1 MQSLCAP
8 GRLAPTSHLLN
19 GTLGFMDPKYR
30 GVGLD
35 PGISPE
41 FLSDPGDGRVARLA
55 EEPGGQGT
63 KRRSRIRDR
72 QVIENHSPPP
82 RAGQDLQSL
91 LDSGSAE
98 TTNSSSMKTRKNAGV
113 LDRLPPADEK
123 SRSQRRMTKRDVSAA
138 GAGGH
143 ICANCRQSWATT

>member
-55 EEPGGQGT
+55 EEPGGQGA
-63 KRRSRIRDR
+63 KRRSDR
-72 QVIENHSPPP
+72 KSQPSPEGGPGLAVP
-82 RAGQDLQSL
+82 SRFRQPGDNKLFL
-91 LDSGSAE
+91 NE
-98 TTNSSSMKTRKNAGV
+98 TRKNTGV
-113 LDRLPPADEK
+113 LDRLPPADE
-123 SRSQRRMTKRDVSAA
+123 RAGASAA
-138 GAGGH
+138 
-143 ICANCRQSWATT
+143 

>member
-1 MQSLCAP
+1 MP
-8 GRLAPTSHLLN
+8 
-19 GTLGFMDPKYR
+19 
-30 GVGLD
+30 
-35 PGISPE
+35 
-41 FLSDPGDGRVARLA
+41 SD
-55 EEPGGQGT
+55 E
-63 KRRSRIRDR
+63 
-72 QVIENHSPPP
+72 VIENRSPPP
-82 RAGQDLQSL
+82 RAGQDLQSLLDSGNAAGQDLQSL

-138 GAGGH
+138 GAGGR